1 MDAAEHAWIE
11 RFLGSLRHERRLSPH
26 TASAYG
32 RDLARLVDF
41 CDRQD
46 VARWQALDGYH
57 VRSYAAA
64 LHRSGLAPR
73 SVQRH
78 LSAARTFFEYLIRE
92 GVLERNPGADVTAP
106 RAPERLPETVDA
118 DRMARLLDRDGDS
131 ALAVRDFAMM
141 ELFYSSGLR
150 LAELVG
156 LDVSDVDLRERTARV
171 TGKGAKMRV
180 LPVGSRAVEALTA
193 WLAHRPAL
201 APPGEPALFVSTRGT
216 RLGPRAVQARVT
228 HWARR
233 QGLDVNLH
241 PHVFRH
247 SFATHLLESSGD
259 LRAVQELLGHADIGT
274 TQVYTHLDF
283 AHLARVY
290 DRAHP
295 RARRRRREEPEP
307 EPADTGAPAG
317 GPRRR
322 M

>member
-32 RDLARLVDF
+32 RDLARLADF
-41 CDRQD
+41 CARNG

-64 LHRSGLAPR
+64 LHRGGLAPR

-78 LSAARTFFEYLIRE
+78 LSAARTFFSYLGRE
-92 GVLERNPGADVTAP
+92 GVLDSNPAVDVTAP

-118 DRMARLLDRDGDS
+118 DRMARLLQRDGD
-131 ALAVRDFAMM
+131 APLVVRDFAIM
-141 ELFYSSGLR
+141 ELLYSSGLR

-156 LDVSDVDLRERTARV
+156 LDVADVDLRERTARV
-171 TGKGAKMRV
+171 TGKGAKTRV
-180 LPVGSRAVEALTA
+180 LPVGSRAIAALSQ
-193 WLAHRPAL
+193 WLAERAAI
-201 APPGEPALFVSTRGT
+201 APPGEAALFVSTRGT
-216 RLGPRAVQARVT
+216 RLGRRAVQARVA
-228 HWARR
+228 HWALR
-233 QGLDVNLH
+233 QGLDVGVH

-290 DRAHP
+290 DRTHP
-295 RARRRRREEPEP
+295 RARKRRRDGREPD
-307 EPADTGAPAG
+307 AD
-317 GPRRR
+317 
-322 M
+322 